1 MDYYITGFMALA
13 ALYIFAYGI
22 VKIVEKSDE

>member
-1 MDYYITGFMALA
+1 MEHYITGFMALA